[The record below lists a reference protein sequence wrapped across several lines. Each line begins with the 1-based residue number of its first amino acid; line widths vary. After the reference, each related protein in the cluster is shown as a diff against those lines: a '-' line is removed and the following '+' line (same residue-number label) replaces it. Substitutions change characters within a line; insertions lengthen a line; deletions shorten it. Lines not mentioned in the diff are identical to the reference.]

1 MKRLRCGASL
11 LLIAL
16 TAAACGGGRGA
27 SAGTQTTSRPCSPS
41 GTQLRITAVGTTF
54 DTKCLAVTA
63 HTPFIVTLTNEDA
76 VRHNFAI
83 FVRNP
88 VLDPAATRLG
98 GATSAREFVRPGMT
112 ATYDIGGIAPGT
124 YFFHCDIHPFMH
136 GTFIVTR

>member
-1 MKRLRCGASL
+1 MPTPATAESRVYAARGSVIELVSSPVMKRLRCGASL

-76 VRHNFAI
+76 V
-83 FVRNP
+83 
-88 VLDPAATRLG
+88 
-98 GATSAREFVRPGMT
+98 
-112 ATYDIGGIAPGT
+112 
-124 YFFHCDIHPFMH
+124 
-136 GTFIVTR
+136 